1 MGVMVKSKVYSTEWP
16 FREYTID
23 DIGFDLRRALGLY
36 RVIDED
42 GVQIRE
48 FDVDDD
54 KLLDMYVYMVRA
66 RILDDWLLR
75 LQRVGKVAI
84 HAPNKGQ
91 EAVGVGAAMALDKG
105 DWLFPSYRELGAYLV
120 KGMTEEEILDRA
132 MANADDLLRGSEF
145 AVYGKRS
152 VNLVPAPVP
161 VGNQIPHAVGA
172 AMAAKIMG
180 DRTVV
185 MTIFG
190 DGATSRGHFHAALNF
205 AGVFKAPVVFVVQN
219 NQWAI
224 SLPARKQTASV
235 TFAVKGVAYGVPAV
249 RVDGND
255 VIAVYTVAKEAV
267 ERARRGE
274 GPMLIEA
281 VTYRLGPH
289 TTADDPGKYRDPEEV
304 KLFEKL
310 DPIVRFKKFL
320 YRKGLLDEDQDKRIW
335 EEWSSR
341 IEAIVRKC
349 YNKPPLPVEVVLENV
364 YSKPTWNLLEQ
375 YDELRESL
383 KVMRELGLEV
393 D

>member
-1 MGVMVKSKVYSTEWP
+1 MVGSRFYSTEWP
-16 FREYTID
+16 FREYSLD

-36 RVIDED
+36 RVIDEEGEQVGD
-42 GVQIRE
+42 
-48 FDVDDD
+48 FDVDEGR
-54 KLLDMYVYMVRA
+54 LMDMYVYMVRA
-66 RILDDWLLR
+66 RILDEWLLK
-75 LQRVGKVAI
+75 LQRVGKVAL
-84 HAPNKGQ
+84 HAPNRGQ
-91 EAVGVGAAMALDKG
+91 EAVGVGAAMALDRD

-120 KGMTEEEILDRA
+120 KGMSEEEILDRA
-132 MANADDLLRGSEF
+132 MANVDDLLRGSEF

-172 AMAAKIMG
+172 AMAAKILG
-180 DRTVV
+180 HKTVV

-205 AGVFKAPVVFVVQN
+205 AGVFKAPVVFVIQN

-224 SLPARKQTASV
+224 SMPARRQTASV
-235 TFAVKGVAYGVPAV
+235 TFAVKGVAYGVPSV

-255 VIAVYTVAKEAV
+255 VIAVYTAAREAV
-267 ERARRGE
+267 ERARRGG
-274 GPMLIEA
+274 GPTLIEA
-281 VTYRLGPH
+281 VTYRMGPH
-289 TTADDPGKYRDPEEV
+289 TTADDPGKYRDPEET

-310 DPIVRFKKFL
+310 DPIARFRKFL
-320 YRKGLLDEDQDKRIW
+320 YKKGLLSEDEDKRIW

-341 IEAIVRKC
+341 IEDTVKKC
-349 YNKPPLPVEVVLENV
+349 YNKPPLPVDVILENV

-375 YDELRESL
+375 YEELRESL

-393 D
+393 E

>member
-1 MGVMVKSKVYSTEWP
+1 MVGSRFHSTDWP
-16 FREYTID
+16 FREYSLD

-36 RVIDED
+36 RVIDEEGGQVGD
-42 GVQIRE
+42 
-48 FDVDDD
+48 FDVDVDR
-54 KLLDMYVYMVRA
+54 LLEMYVYMVRA

-91 EAVGVGAAMALDKG
+91 EAVGVGAAMALDGG

-120 KGMTEEEILDRA
+120 KGMSEEEILDRA
-132 MANADDLLRGSEF
+132 IANIDDILRGSEF

-161 VGNQIPHAVGA
+161 VGNQAPHAVGA
-172 AMAAKIMG
+172 AMAAKILG
-180 DRTVV
+180 HRTVV
-185 MTIFG
+185 MAIFG

-224 SLPARKQTASV
+224 SLPSRRQTASV
-235 TFAVKGVAYGVPAV
+235 TFAVKGVAYGVPSV

-255 VIAVYTVAKEAV
+255 VLAVYTIAREAV

-274 GPMLIEA
+274 GPTLVEA
-281 VTYRLGPH
+281 VTYRMGPH
-289 TTADDPGKYRDPEEV
+289 TTADDPSKYRDPGEV

-310 DPIVRFKKFL
+310 DPVIRFKKFL
-320 YRKGLLDEDQDKRIW
+320 YKKGFLDEDQDRRIW

-341 IEAIVRKC
+341 IEDTVKKC
-349 YNKPPLPVEVVLENV
+349 YNKPPLPVDVILENV

-375 YDELRESL
+375 YEELKESL
-383 KVMRELGLEV
+383 EIIRELGLEV

>member
-1 MGVMVKSKVYSTEWP
+1 MMGSRFYSTEWP
-16 FREYTID
+16 FREYSLD
-23 DIGFDLRRALGLY
+23 DIGFDLRGALGLY
-36 RVIDED
+36 RVIDEEGEQVGD
-42 GVQIRE
+42 
-48 FDVDDD
+48 FDVDEGR
-54 KLLDMYVYMVRA
+54 LMDMYVYMVRA
-66 RILDDWLLR
+66 RILDEWLLK
-75 LQRVGKVAI
+75 LQRVGKVAL
-84 HAPNKGQ
+84 HAPNRGQ
-91 EAVGVGAAMALDKG
+91 EAVGVGAAMALDRD

-120 KGMTEEEILDRA
+120 KGMSEEEILDRA
-132 MANADDLLRGSEF
+132 MANVDDLLRGSEF

-172 AMAAKIMG
+172 AMAAKILG
-180 DRTVV
+180 HKTVV

-205 AGVFKAPVVFVVQN
+205 AGVFKAPVVFVIQN

-224 SLPARKQTASV
+224 SMPAKRQTASV
-235 TFAVKGVAYGVPAV
+235 TFAVKGVAYGVPSV

-255 VIAVYTVAKEAV
+255 VIAVYTAAREAV
-267 ERARRGE
+267 ERARRGG
-274 GPMLIEA
+274 GPTLIEA
-281 VTYRLGPH
+281 VTYRMGPH

-310 DPIVRFKKFL
+310 DPIARFRKFL
-320 YRKGLLDEDQDKRIW
+320 YKKGLLSEDEDKRIW

-341 IEAIVRKC
+341 IEDTVKKC
-349 YNKPPLPVEVVLENV
+349 YNKPPLPVDVILENV

-375 YDELRESL
+375 YEELRESL

-393 D
+393 E